1 MGMGFKELQGEDVH
15 ASNFSA
21 GVSCEVALAWH
32 CWHFACR
39 YVSSEQSLFIWRG
52 RRKKCKAAVARNQ
65 TQSPWL
71 ELPILWPLSYD
82 HWTTTGQPQALIILS
97 IYCTR
102 STECFRLSEC
112 TVSTPWGL
120 TRKFSPSGKNPRWVF
135 YYLFHLFSMLLSILL
150 QLENEERLFILRGR
164 RSVWWS

>member
-52 RRKKCKAAVARNQ
+52 RRKKCKASSCQESNPEPLAWASHTLTTKLRPLDNHRA
-65 TQSPWL
+65 TTSPYN
-71 ELPILWPLSYD
+71 PL
-82 HWTTTGQPQALIILS
+82 HLLHRG
-97 IYCTR
+97 
-102 STECFRLSEC
+102 TECFRLSEC

-120 TRKFSPSGKNPRWVF
+120 TRKFSPSGKNPCWVF

-150 QLENEERLFILRGR
+150 QLESEESLFILRGR
-164 RSVWWS
+164 RSAWWS